1 MQEDWL
7 QREIR
12 TFASAVAGR
21 LRKGD
26 APSIEIPIAP
36 LPTEQDPPPD
46 ESKAVA
52 EPARSRRA
60 ARRQRKRNKR

>member
-1 MQEDWL
+1 MHEDWL

-12 TFASAVAGR
+12 TFTSAVAGR
-21 LRKGD
+21 LRRQG
-26 APSIEIPIAP
+26 PSIEIPIAP
-36 LPTEQDPPPD
+36 LPTGQDPPPA
-46 ESKAVA
+46 EPKALV